1 MLKKA
6 DTESGSVMR
15 RLLTTVLAASALL
28 GAALPTPAS
37 AAALPVTAQGVWRNP
52 KNSVHIA
59 LRPCGPEI
67 CGYVVWASPKAEA
80 AARKGGTE
88 KLVGQ
93 QLMRGFKVDSSGVGR
108 GKVFVPDLNRVF
120 GGSAELIDA
129 RTLRAK
135 GCLLGN
141 ILCKTQV
148 WVRIDNAPA

>member
-1 MLKKA
+1 
-6 DTESGSVMR
+6 MR
-15 RLLTTVLAASALL
+15 RLLPIALAGAAIL
-28 GAALPTPAS
+28 GAALPSLA
-37 AAALPVTAQGVWRNP
+37 AAALLPVEPVGVWRNP

-80 AARKGGTE
+80 DARKGGAE

-93 QLMRGFKVDSSGVGR
+93 QLMRGFKVDAKSGVAR
-108 GKVFVPDLNRVF
+108 GKVFVPDINKVF
-120 GGSAELIDA
+120 GGSAEMIDA
-129 RTLRAK
+129 RSLRAK

-141 ILCKTQV
+141 VLCKTQV